1 MLILSMLPSCSAITV
16 ATWARLP
23 GSLTLSTM
31 IRAGKRCGVG
41 VVDIPAHVEP
51 ALRLVLEILQ
61 RRRLDRID
69 RDALARRDDADDAVA
84 RHRAAVRRELDRQIG
99 IDAADRDRRRS
110 LRAGSGRRFQLQLGR
125 PGSSSAPNRADRA
138 LPCSR
143 DTSRA
148 RRRRPSSRRARP
160 PPSRRRSRP
169 APAAA
174 ARPSAC
180 RRRIR
185 SWRARTARSTMRR
198 PRPAY

>member
-1 MLILSMLPSCSAITV
+1 MLILSILPSCSAITV

-31 IRAGKRCGVG
+31 IRAGKRCGVDL
-41 VVDIPAHVEP
+41 VDIPAHVEP
-51 ALRLVLEILQ
+51 ALRLLLEILQ

-69 RDALARRDDADDAVA
+69 RDALARRHDADDAVA

-99 IDAADRDRRRS
+99 IDAADRDRRRAA
-110 LRAGSGRRFQLQLGR
+110 RGIGRRFQLQLDREALLGAEPRR
-125 PGSSSAPNRADRA
+125 PA
-138 LPCSR
+138 LPCSP
-143 DTSRA
+143 DTSRG
-148 RRRRPSSRRARP
+148 RRRTPSSRRARP
-160 PPSRRRSRP
+160 PPSRRRSRR

-180 RRRIR
+180 RRHIR
-185 SWRARTARSTMRR
+185 SWRASNRRSTMRR